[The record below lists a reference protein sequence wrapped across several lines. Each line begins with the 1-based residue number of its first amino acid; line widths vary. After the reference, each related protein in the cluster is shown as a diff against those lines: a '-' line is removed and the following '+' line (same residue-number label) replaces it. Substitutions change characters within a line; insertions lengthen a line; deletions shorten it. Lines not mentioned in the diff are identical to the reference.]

1 MSQAQKNN
9 AKPNLVEL
17 ECREQQIHKVTVY
30 NDRAEVVRVVKTDI
44 QAGINE
50 IHIKVRETERQ

>member
-1 MSQAQKNN
+1 MSQVQKNN

-50 IHIKVRETERQ
+50 IHIKVRET